1 VSGGKIGIFQA
12 KTVGIQNIDDPT
24 LFDYLFNFNE
34 KTVLRASDDILPK

>member
-1 VSGGKIGIFQA
+1 VSGGKVGIFQQ
-12 KTVGIQNIDDPT
+12 KTVGIENIDDPL